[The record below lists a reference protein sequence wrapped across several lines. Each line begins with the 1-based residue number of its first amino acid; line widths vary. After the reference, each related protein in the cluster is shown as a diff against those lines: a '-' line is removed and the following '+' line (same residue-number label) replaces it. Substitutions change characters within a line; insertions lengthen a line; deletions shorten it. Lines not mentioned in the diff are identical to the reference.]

1 VQKFRS
7 KYIGRF
13 CPINFTWE
21 NTVRGMD
28 WWTPSPV
35 FQGNFLSL
43 IDPERG
49 EFGVIFPEVM
59 IYSERL
65 CPEETIITE
74 GNIAESPERRFYK
87 CYITPKVKELTMK
100 FRINFK
106 TCWIYWTTRIQ
117 FLISYVYLSF
127 WRFVFKIF
135 EHVSFGSLKVTY
147 VLKIFG

>member
-1 VQKFRS
+1 MQKFRS

-13 CPINFTWE
+13 CPINFTWK

-49 EFGVIFPEVM
+49 EFGVM
-59 IYSERL
+59 
-65 CPEETIITE
+65 IITE

-87 CYITPKVKELTMK
+87 WYITPKVKELTIK
-100 FRINFK
+100 FRLNFK
-106 TCWIYWTTRIQ
+106 TCWIYLTTRIQ
-117 FLISYVYLSF
+117 FLISYVFLSF